1 MRLQTMRI
9 HTNRSFC
16 VRRASDESDLTKMS
30 NVLDLVD
37 QTVFLGERATG
48 ATCLGQC
55 VWVYDHAIDID
66 GLRQFHHHLGRGRLS
81 RRIERSP
88 LPFGRHRWVWLSDP
102 SDLEIVATPRPREE
116 FDAWLSEQAAI
127 PVDAEHGPGWH
138 LAVLPFTDG
147 GAGVS
152 LVVSHCLADGVG
164 GCLAV
169 MEAACGYDNAIS
181 WPAAGSRRRWR
192 ALREDARQFVR
203 DTPAIG
209 RAVVAAARF
218 AGHNRGRAGSAA
230 PPPTAP
236 AAPLAGTD
244 EFITLP
250 SATVFVDAAEWDA
263 RAHALGGTSNT
274 LLAGLAARLA
284 QRVGRVVADGS
295 VALSMPVSERAAGD
309 TRANAVTN
317 VDVTV
322 DPAPATTDLREMRA
336 AIKQALIRHREVPD
350 QRWALL
356 PLVPLLPKRLF
367 ARMVSVAAGGATS
380 VVSSNLG
387 AVNPATNRP
396 DGTDADY
403 FAMKSLYPG
412 ITKATMHRAGG
423 VLALLSGR
431 AREQV
436 FVSVLAYQPGNSK
449 DDLQQLISSTLN
461 DFSLTGTT
469 GWGRHYQW
477 AARSKRLIHDERVT
491 PLAPPA

>member
-16 VRRASDESDLTKMS
+16 VRQASDESDLTMMS

-48 ATCLGQC
+48 ATCLGQF
-55 VWVYDHAIDID
+55 VWVYDRAIDI
-66 GLRQFHHHLGRGRLS
+66 GGVRQFHHHLQKGRLS

-88 LPFGRHRWVWLSDP
+88 LPFGRHRWVSPSDP

-116 FDAWLSEQAAI
+116 FDAWLNEQAGL
-127 PVDAEHGPGWH
+127 PLDAEHGPGWH

-152 LVVSHCLADGVG
+152 LVVSHCHADGLG
-164 GCLAV
+164 ACLAV
-169 MEAACGYDNAIS
+169 GEAACGYDNAIS

-192 ALREDARQFVR
+192 ALREDARQTAR
-203 DTPAIG
+203 DIPGIG

-218 AGHNRGRAGSAA
+218 AGRNRDRAGSAT
-230 PPPTAP
+230 PLSTTP
-236 AAPLAGTD
+236 AAPLAGAD
-244 EFITLP
+244 EFISIP
-250 SATVFVDAAEWDA
+250 MATIFIDADEWDA
-263 RAHALGGTSNT
+263 LAHVLGGTSNA
-274 LLAGLAARLA
+274 LLSGLAARLA
-284 QRVGRVVADGS
+284 QRVGRVTADGS
-295 VALSMPVSERAAGD
+295 VALAMPVNERTADD

-322 DPAPATTDLREMRA
+322 DPAPATTDLRAMRA

-350 QRWALL
+350 ERWALL
-356 PLVPLLPKRLF
+356 PLIPLLPKRLF

-412 ITKATMHRAGG
+412 MTKATMHRAGG

-431 AREQV
+431 AHGQV
-436 FVSVLAYQPGNSK
+436 FVSALAYQPGSSN
-449 DDLQQLISSTLN
+449 DDLRQDLSNTLN

-469 GWGRHYQW
+469 GWR
-477 AARSKRLIHDERVT
+477 RST
-491 PLAPPA
+491 PVRRAQ

>member
-1 MRLQTMRI
+1 MRLQTTRI
-9 HTNRSFC
+9 HTNRSLC
-16 VRRASDESDLTKMS
+16 VRQASDESDLTKMS

-48 ATCLGQC
+48 ATCLGQF
-55 VWVYDHAIDID
+55 VWVYDRAIDID
-66 GLRQFHHHLGRGRLS
+66 ALRQFHHHLRRGRLS

-88 LPFGRHRWVWLSDP
+88 LPFGRHRWVSPSDP

-116 FDAWLSEQAAI
+116 FDAWLNEQAAI
-127 PVDAEHGPGWH
+127 PLDAEHGPGWH

-152 LVVSHCLADGVG
+152 LVVSHCLADGLG

-169 MEAACGYDNAIS
+169 AEAACGYDNAIS

-192 ALREDARQFVR
+192 ALREDARQTAR
-203 DTPAIG
+203 DIPGIG

-218 AGHNRGRAGSAA
+218 AGRNRGRAGSAT
-230 PPPTAP
+230 PLPTAP
-236 AAPLAGTD
+236 AAPLARAD
-244 EFITLP
+244 EFITIP
-250 SATVFVDAAEWDA
+250 TATIFIDADEWDA
-263 RAHALGGTSNT
+263 LAHALGGTSNT
-274 LLAGLAARLA
+274 LLAGLAGRLA
-284 QRVGRVVADGS
+284 QRMGRVTADGS
-295 VALSMPVSERAAGD
+295 VTLAMPANDRTADD

-317 VDVTV
+317 VNVTV

-350 QRWALL
+350 ERWVLL
-356 PLVPLLPKRLF
+356 PLIPLLPKRLF
-367 ARMVSVAAGGATS
+367 RRMVRVATGSATS

-387 AVNPATNRP
+387 SVNPATNRP

-412 ITKATMHRAGG
+412 MTKATMHRAGG

-431 AREQV
+431 AHGQV
-436 FVSVLAYQPGNSK
+436 FVSALAYQPGSPN
-449 DDLQQLISSTLN
+449 DDLRQDLSNTLN

-469 GWGRHYQW
+469 GWR
-477 AARSKRLIHDERVT
+477 RPT
-491 PLAPPA
+491 PVRRAQ

>member
-16 VRRASDESDLTKMS
+16 VRQASDESDLTMMS

-48 ATCLGQC
+48 ATCMGQF
-55 VWVYDHAIDID
+55 VWVYHRAIDIHA
-66 GLRQFHHHLGRGRLS
+66 LRQFHHNLRRGRLS
-81 RRIERSP
+81 RCIERSP
-88 LPFGRHRWVWLSDP
+88 LPFGRHRWVSPSDP

-116 FDAWLSEQAAI
+116 FDAWLNEQAAV
-127 PVDAEHGPGWH
+127 PLDAEHGPGWH
-138 LAVLPFTDG
+138 LAVLPFTEG

-152 LVVSHCLADGVG
+152 LVVSHCLADGLG

-169 MEAACGYDNAIS
+169 VDAACGYDNAIS

-192 ALREDARQFVR
+192 ALREDARQTAR
-203 DTPAIG
+203 DIPGIG

-218 AGHNRGRAGSAA
+218 AGRNRGRAGSA
-230 PPPTAP
+230 TAP
-236 AAPLAGTD
+236 AAPLAGAD
-244 EFITLP
+244 EFITIP
-250 SATVFVDAAEWDA
+250 TATIFIDADEWDA
-263 RAHALGGTSNT
+263 LAHALGATSNT

-284 QRVGRVVADGS
+284 QRVGRVTADGS
-295 VALSMPVSERAAGD
+295 VTLAMPVNDRTADD

-350 QRWALL
+350 ERWALL
-356 PLVPLLPKRLF
+356 PLIPLLPKRLF
-367 ARMVSVAAGGATS
+367 RRMVSVAAGGATS

-387 AVNPATNRP
+387 SVNPAANRP

-412 ITKATMHRAGG
+412 MTKATMHRAGG

-431 AREQV
+431 AHGQV
-436 FVSVLAYQPGNSK
+436 FVSALAYQPGSSN
-449 DDLQQLISSTLN
+449 DDLRQDLSNTLN
-461 DFSLTGTT
+461 DFSLTATT
-469 GWGRHYQW
+469 GWRRHTPVRR
-477 AARSKRLIHDERVT
+477 AR
-491 PLAPPA
+491 